1 MAVATLPQPGPGN
14 EPREVHRKAALQGDR
29 GNSDQQ
35 PVRQSRSPN
44 PRKRTFDHDESAR
57 SRPRKRH
64 AEASIE
70 SDTNLERPASF
81 GPNLVKDTN
90 TLPFSKFRSRFLPSS
105 SPLLTFTS
113 DKISTDAAYTLSLSI
128 NLEPSQELSKAD
140 FNSCFSL
147 IKETSS
153 EAYRNSW
160 KGWRPKAK
168 QTEMRDPDM
177 RYLLVRRYPLSKQ
190 LVEAGDSPSPVLGF
204 LSFMITLDDDYEY
217 PVLYIYE
224 IHLSS
229 EFRSCGLGAHLMQIA
244 EHIGRGVGVTKT
256 MLTVFAS
263 NKAAERFYRR
273 LEYSKDEISPEP
285 RILRNGLVKPVDY
298 MIMSKVLEH

>member
-1 MAVATLPQPGPGN
+1 
-14 EPREVHRKAALQGDR
+14 
-29 GNSDQQ
+29 
-35 PVRQSRSPN
+35 
-44 PRKRTFDHDESAR
+44 
-57 SRPRKRH
+57 
-64 AEASIE
+64 
-70 SDTNLERPASF
+70 
-81 GPNLVKDTN
+81 
-90 TLPFSKFRSRFLPSS
+90 
-105 SPLLTFTS
+105 
-113 DKISTDAAYTLSLSI
+113 
-128 NLEPSQELSKAD
+128 
-140 FNSCFSL
+140 
-147 IKETSS
+147 
-153 EAYRNSW
+153 
-160 KGWRPKAK
+160 
-168 QTEMRDPDM
+168 M